1 MEFSYVDCRLVYG
14 SKSVDQ
20 RRLYFVSVQSV
31 TGVSKAGSV
40 PAPNPRDHRTPQ
52 VTDYER
58 NASHYEFR
66 GPARQV
72 GKSVK
77 KSDDCRSF

>member
-1 MEFSYVDCRLVYG
+1 MLSDFG
-14 SKSVDQ
+14 AKSVDQ
-20 RRLYFVSVQSV
+20 RRPYFVSVQSAFRASYSRFV
-31 TGVSKAGSV
+31 AGSV

-58 NASHYEFR
+58 NASHYQFH
-66 GPARQV
+66 GSARQV

-77 KSDDCRSF
+77 KSDDCR

>member
-1 MEFSYVDCRLVYG
+1 MLIDFGEKASISGAHISCQFSQPLG
-14 SKSVDQ
+14 
-20 RRLYFVSVQSV
+20 FI
-31 TGVSKAGSV
+31 TGVSSAGSV

-58 NASHYEFR
+58 NASHYQFR